1 MKITNLKKGGK
12 NMNELMIKIYFSAKN
27 FIYDLT
33 HKENGEANI
42 IAIILVL
49 AIVIVLA
56 VIFRK
61 NIAKLFNSIWS
72 NIFSNVGGT
81 GGTQR
86 IDPGSADRMEGFI
99 RALF

>member
-1 MKITNLKKGGK
+1 
-12 NMNELMIKIYFSAKN
+12 MNELMIKLYFSVKN
-27 FIYDLT
+27 SIYDLT

-56 VIFRK
+56 VIFRR
-61 NIAKLFNSIWS
+61 NIAQLFNSIWE
-72 NIFSNVGGT
+72 NIFSNVGGQ
-81 GGTQR
+81 GGTDR
-86 IDPGSADRMEGFI
+86 IDPGDAQTMDGCI